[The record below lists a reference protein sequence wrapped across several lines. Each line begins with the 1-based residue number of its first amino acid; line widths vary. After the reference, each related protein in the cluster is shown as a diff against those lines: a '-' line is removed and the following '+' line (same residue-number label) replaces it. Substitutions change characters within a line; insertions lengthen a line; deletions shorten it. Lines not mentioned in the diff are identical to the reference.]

1 MAFLSATVE
10 SVPQEAPGERDQR
23 IERVLVPERA
33 ERSADNSVLLAEKFP
48 SSCQSAESLG
58 LISTR
63 IPIGLGCGRARRTNF

>member
-1 MAFLSATVE
+1 MAFLSAVE

-33 ERSADNSVLLAEKFP
+33 ERADNSVLLAEKFP